1 MRLWGTV
8 LGCWCAASLSL
19 ATAQQVEF
27 PLEFYSFAEIAQRM
41 SIEGRRIECARDLRQ
56 RLALIHLKPRTWQ
69 ETRELLEKA
78 LDVRFRKIS
87 DAENRWVLE
96 RDPEVARVERQRRE
110 RLANSLD
117 KEGFAE
123 LRLMQIFLDKSIS
136 PEKVL
141 EIAQELDPDFT
152 VPEEHRKEAFQLIEL
167 MRELPLETAL
177 RNWRAHKRLNQRFMN
192 AMRSDDAALALTEQ
206 SLSELGFSAAELQ
219 WAEQV
224 AQSKDEKWQLLL
236 GSSGSESESPAQR
249 KAQAL
254 FSLGMFAEGYLSIYS
269 VNTLLSRLQPSLR
282 ALEAIE
288 QGIVARVYDLALPP
302 ELAAW
307 LCNDVDGAR
316 IPLNATDPVPT
327 RLLATARWGQLG
339 YDYYLDIQP
348 LDWEFTG
355 ENIFTT
361 HPPQLRKLLML
372 SPESAQKAFQRFD
385 PDLAQAYQAAYERH
399 KQLLQDPSVRA
410 PFDNSART
418 LTRALY
424 EWAQKH
430 KAELIAEVYPEP
442 FGGQGKT
449 LTERLGRN
457 GVPCL
462 LERHDTVWVLR
473 QWAAF
478 VQRVPDLP
486 LTALRD
492 LMRTKGDYADWRA
505 FYRAVTPEQ
514 ARWLV
519 TVGYA
524 HPPEVTRLSNQEVY
538 PTIDEFGK
546 AWLFTIVLEQL
557 PPALRN
563 QLWEYTDEQKPLTVA
578 LATLSPNARVQLAQI
593 LSQWRAALGT
603 SQSRRFFSEDPAA
616 LVEQLVLY
624 RTGTWWMLS
633 LPESPSDHTRFSFDK
648 SLVFSLAPCPLPLK
662 DDTPPEVI
670 FHRR

>member
-41 SIEGRRIECARDLRQ
+41 SIEGRRIECARDLSQ

-96 RDPEVARVERQRRE
+96 RDPEVVRLERQRRE
-110 RLANSLD
+110 RLASHLD

-123 LRLMQIFLDKSIS
+123 LRLMQIFLDKNIS

-141 EIAQELDPDFT
+141 EMAQELDPGFT
-152 VPEEHRKEAFQLIEL
+152 FPEEQRKEAFQLIEL

-192 AMRSDDAALALTEQ
+192 AMRSDDAEQLLTEQ
-206 SLSELGFSAAELQ
+206 SLAELGFSAAELQ

-224 AQSKDEKWQLLL
+224 AQGKDKKGQLLL
-236 GSSGSESESPAQR
+236 GSGSESESPAQR

-254 FSLGMFAEGYLSIYS
+254 FALGMFAEGYLSTYFVS
-269 VNTLLSRLQPSLR
+269 TLLPRLQPPLR

-288 QGIVARVYDLALPP
+288 QGVIARVYNPTLPP

-307 LCNDVDGAR
+307 FLNDFNGDQ
-316 IPLNATDPVPT
+316 IPLSATDPVPM
-327 RLLATARWGQLG
+327 RLLATAHWGQLG
-339 YDYYLDIQP
+339 YDYHLNIQP
-348 LDWEFTG
+348 LDLKRKA
-355 ENIFTT
+355 ENTLSYL
-361 HPPQLRKLLML
+361 PQLSKSLAL
-372 SPESAQKAFQRFD
+372 SPESAQKSFQRFD

-399 KQLLQDPSVRA
+399 KQLLDDPSVRA
-410 PFDNSART
+410 PLDASARS
-418 LTRALY
+418 LARALHN
-424 EWAQKH
+424 WAQAQQ
-430 KAELIAEVYPEP
+430 AELIAEVYPEKR
-442 FGGQGKT
+442 FIAQGKT
-449 LTERLGRN
+449 LAERLKA
-457 GVPCL
+457 VYEPYL
-462 LERHDTVWVLR
+462 LERHDTVWVVR
-473 QWAAF
+473 HWATF

-486 LTALRD
+486 LTALRN
-492 LMRTKGDYADWRA
+492 LLRTKGEYADWRA
-505 FYRAVTPEQ
+505 FYQAITPEQ
-514 ARWLV
+514 ARWLA
-519 TVGYA
+519 TVGYIY
-524 HPPEVTRLSNQEVY
+524 PPEVTRLRNQEVY
-538 PTIDEFGK
+538 PTLDSMGY
-546 AWLFTIVLEQL
+546 AWLLMMILEQL
-557 PPALRN
+557 PPALRS
-563 QLWEYTDEQKPLTVA
+563 QLWEHADDKKPFTVA
-578 LATLSPNARVQLAQI
+578 LATLPPNARVQLTQI
-593 LSQWRAALGT
+593 LSQWRAALGVD
-603 SQSRRFFSEDPAA
+603 QSRRLFTEDPAA

>member
-27 PLEFYSFAEIAQRM
+27 PLEFYSFVEIAQRM

-56 RLALIHLKPRTWQ
+56 RLALIHLKPRSWQ
-69 ETRELLEKA
+69 QTRELLEKA

-96 RDPEVARVERQRRE
+96 RDPEVVRVERQRRE
-110 RLANSLD
+110 RLASHLD

-123 LRLMQIFLDKSIS
+123 LRLMQIFLDKNIS

-141 EIAQELDPDFT
+141 EMAQELHPDFT
-152 VPEEHRKEAFQLIEL
+152 VPEKHRKEMLQLVEL
-167 MRELPLETAL
+167 MRALPLENAL
-177 RNWRAHKRLNQRFMN
+177 RSWRAHKRLNQRFMN
-192 AMRSDDAALALTEQ
+192 AMRSDDAEPALTEQ
-206 SLSELGFSAAELQ
+206 SLAEFGFSAAELQ
-219 WAEQV
+219 WAEQA

-236 GSSGSESESPAQR
+236 GSRSESESLAQR

-254 FSLGMFAEGYLSIYS
+254 FSLGMFAEGYLATYFVS
-269 VNTLLSRLQPSLR
+269 TLLPRLQPPLR
-282 ALEAIE
+282 ARDAIE
-288 QGIVARVYDLALPP
+288 QGVVARLYDLTLPP

-307 LCNDVDGAR
+307 FLNDVNGDQ
-316 IPLNATDPVPT
+316 IPLSATDPVPM
-327 RLLATARWGQLG
+327 RLLATAHWGQFG
-339 YDYYLDIQP
+339 YDYHLNIQP
-348 LDWEFTG
+348 LDLKRTE
-355 ENIFTT
+355 ENTLSFL
-361 HPPQLRKLLML
+361 PQLRKSLAL

-410 PFDNSART
+410 PLDSTART
-418 LTRALY
+418 LARMLY

-430 KAELIAEVYPEP
+430 QAELIAEVYPEP
-442 FGGQGKT
+442 FDSRGKT
-449 LTERLGRN
+449 LADWLEKSGD
-457 GVPCL
+457 PYL
-462 LERHDTVWVLR
+462 LERHDTVWVVR
-473 QWAAF
+473 HWAAF

-486 LTALRD
+486 LTALRN
-492 LMRTKGDYADWRA
+492 LLRTKGEYADWRA
-505 FYRAVTPEQ
+505 FYQATTPEQ
-514 ARWLV
+514 ARWLA

-563 QLWEYTDEQKPLTVA
+563 QLWAYTDEQKPLTVA
-578 LATLSPNARVQLAQI
+578 LATLPPNARVQLTQI
-593 LSQWRAALGT
+593 LSQWRIVLGV
-603 SQSRRFFSEDPAA
+603 SELFLSEDPAA
-616 LVEQLVLY
+616 LVERLALY
-624 RTGTWWMLS
+624 RIGTWWMFY
-633 LPESPSDHTRFSFDK
+633 LPEPSDQTPFSVNK
-648 SLVFSLAPCPLPLK
+648 SLVFSLAPCLLPLK
-662 DDTPPEVI
+662 DDTPPEVLL
-670 FHRR
+670 HRR

>member
-41 SIEGRRIECARDLRQ
+41 SVDGRRIECARDLRQ
-56 RLALIHLKPRTWQ
+56 RLALIHLKPRSWQ
-69 ETRELLEKA
+69 QTRELLEKA

-87 DAENRWVLE
+87 DAENRWILE
-96 RDPEVARVERQRRE
+96 RDPEVVRVERQRRE
-110 RLANSLD
+110 RLASHLD

-123 LRLMQIFLDKSIS
+123 LRLIQIFLDKTIP
-136 PEKVL
+136 PEKAL
-141 EIAQELDPDFT
+141 EMAQELDPGFT
-152 VPEEHRKEAFQLIEL
+152 LPEEQRKEAFQLIEL
-167 MRELPLETAL
+167 MRELPLESAL
-177 RNWRAHKRLNQRFMN
+177 RSWRAHKRLQQRFLN
-192 AMRSDDAALALTEQ
+192 AMRSDDAELGLTEQ
-206 SLSELGFSAAELQ
+206 SLAELGFSAAELQ

-224 AQSKDEKWQLLL
+224 AQGNDEKWQILM
-236 GSSGSESESPAQR
+236 GSSESESPAQR

-254 FSLGMFAEGYLSIYS
+254 LSLGMFAEGYLSAYS
-269 VNTLLSRLQPSLR
+269 ANTLLLRLQPPLR
-282 ALEAIE
+282 ARDAIE
-288 QGIVARVYDLALPP
+288 QGVVARVYDLALPP

-307 LCNDVDGAR
+307 FLNDFNGDQ
-316 IPLNATDPVPT
+316 IPLSATDPVPM
-327 RLLATARWGQLG
+327 RLLATARWGQFG
-339 YDYYLDIQP
+339 YDYHLNIQP
-348 LDWEFTG
+348 LDRERTE
-355 ENIFTT
+355 ENTLSYL
-361 HPPQLRKLLML
+361 PQLRKSLAL

-410 PFDNSART
+410 PLDSTART
-418 LTRALY
+418 LARMLY

-430 KAELIAEVYPEP
+430 QAELIAEVYPEP
-442 FGGQGKT
+442 FGSRGKT
-449 LTERLGRN
+449 LADWLEKSGD
-457 GVPCL
+457 PYL
-462 LERHDTVWVLR
+462 LERHDTVWVVR
-473 QWAAF
+473 HWAAF

-486 LTALRD
+486 LAALRD
-492 LMRTKGDYADWRA
+492 LLRTKGNYADWQA

-557 PPALRN
+557 PPALRS
-563 QLWEYTDEQKPLTVA
+563 QLWEYADDKKPLTVA
-578 LATLSPNARVQLAQI
+578 LATLPPNARVQLTQI

-616 LVEQLVLY
+616 LVERLALY
-624 RTGTWWMLS
+624 RIGTWWMLS
-633 LPESPSDHTRFSFDK
+633 LPESPSDQTRFSLDK

-662 DDTPPEVI
+662 DDTPPEVLLVEP
-670 FHRR
+670 

>member
-41 SIEGRRIECARDLRQ
+41 SVDGRRIECARDLRQ
-56 RLALIHLKPRTWQ
+56 RLALIHLKPRSWQ
-69 ETRELLEKA
+69 QTRELLEKA

-96 RDPEVARVERQRRE
+96 RDPEVARVERQWRE

-123 LRLMQIFLDKSIS
+123 LRLIQIFLDKTIS
-136 PEKVL
+136 PEKAL
-141 EIAQELDPDFT
+141 EMAQELVPELT
-152 VPEEHRKEAFQLIEL
+152 VPEEHRKEMLQIVEL
-167 MRELPLETAL
+167 MRELPLENAL
-177 RNWRAHKRLNQRFMN
+177 RSWRAHKRLNQRFLN
-192 AMRSDDAALALTEQ
+192 AMRSDDAEPALTEQ
-206 SLSELGFSAAELQ
+206 SLAEFGFSAAELQ

-254 FSLGMFAEGYLSIYS
+254 FSLGMFAEGYLSAYS
-269 VNTLLSRLQPSLR
+269 ANTLLLRLQPPLR

-288 QGIVARVYDLALPP
+288 QGVVARLYDLTLPP

-307 LCNDVDGAR
+307 FLNDFNGDQ
-316 IPLNATDPVPT
+316 IPLSATDPVPM
-327 RLLATARWGQLG
+327 RLLATAHWGQLG
-339 YDYYLDIQP
+339 YDYHLNIQP
-348 LDWEFTG
+348 LGLKRTE
-355 ENIFTT
+355 ENTLSYL
-361 HPPQLRKLLML
+361 PQLRKSLAL

-410 PFDNSART
+410 PLDSTART
-418 LTRALY
+418 LARMLY

-430 KAELIAEVYPEP
+430 QAELIAEVYPEP
-442 FGGQGKT
+442 FDSRGKT
-449 LTERLGRN
+449 LADWLEKSGD
-457 GVPCL
+457 PYL
-462 LERHDTVWVLR
+462 LERHDTVWVVR
-473 QWAAF
+473 HWAAF

-486 LTALRD
+486 LTALRN
-492 LMRTKGDYADWRA
+492 LLRTKGEYADWRA
-505 FYRAVTPEQ
+505 FYQAITPEQ

-546 AWLFTIVLEQL
+546 AWLITLVLEQL

-563 QLWEYTDEQKPLTVA
+563 QLWDYTNEQKPLTVA
-578 LATLSPNARVQLAQI
+578 LAMLPPNARVQLTQI
-593 LSQWRAALGT
+593 LSQWRAALGVD
-603 SQSRRFFSEDPAA
+603 QSRRLFTEDPAA
-616 LVEQLVLY
+616 LVERLALY
-624 RTGTWWMLS
+624 RIGTWWMFY
-633 LPESPSDHTRFSFDK
+633 LPEPSDHTRFSFDK
-648 SLVFSLAPCPLPLK
+648 SLVFSLAPCSLPLK
-662 DDTPPEVI
+662 DDTPPEVL
-670 FHRR
+670 FHQR

>member
-56 RLALIHLKPRTWQ
+56 RLALIHLKPRSWQ

-87 DAENRWVLE
+87 DAENRWILE
-96 RDPEVARVERQRRE
+96 RDPEVVRVERQRRE
-110 RLANSLD
+110 RLANYLD
-117 KEGFAE
+117 KEAARDIRVF
-123 LRLMQIFLDKSIS
+123 RLLLDKSIP

-141 EIAQELDPDFT
+141 EVAQEMQPDT
-152 VPEEHRKEAFQLIEL
+152 TPSEAERQQVIAVIEML
-167 MRELPLETAL
+167 REMPVETAL
-177 RNWRAHKRLNQRFMN
+177 RNWRAHKQLAKALIPLLDDQSEAVRL
-192 AMRSDDAALALTEQ
+192 LTEKPLA
-206 SLSELGFSAAELQ
+206 SYGFAQEELQ
-219 WAEQV
+219 WAERI
-224 AQSKDEKWQLLL
+224 AQGKDEKWAQML
-236 GSSGSESESPAQR
+236 GD
-249 KAQAL
+249 
-254 FSLGMFAEGYLSIYS
+254 
-269 VNTLLSRLQPSLR
+269 RLQRYEHPLLKQAWALIALGDFTNSYASSWAADALMRQLQPPLR
-282 ALEAIE
+282 ALDAIE
-288 QGIVARVYDLALPP
+288 QGVVARVYELSIPP

-307 LCNDVDGAR
+307 LLNDVDGTK
-316 IPLNATDPVPT
+316 IPLNSTEPVPL
-327 RLLATARWGQLG
+327 RLLVKAERGRWGYG
-339 YDYYLDIQP
+339 YDVAIEP
-348 LDWEFTG
+348 LEPPSERRIYSLPRINAQLIFLPEFAYRT
-355 ENIFTT
+355 
-361 HPPQLRKLLML
+361 
-372 SPESAQKAFQRFD
+372 FQRFD

-399 KQLLQDPSVRA
+399 KQLLHDPSVRA
-410 PFDNSART
+410 PLDATART
-418 LTRALY
+418 LARMLY

-430 KAELIAEVYPEP
+430 QAELIAEVYPEA
-442 FGGQGKT
+442 FDSRGKT
-449 LTERLGRN
+449 LADRLEKSGA
-457 GVPCL
+457 PYL
-462 LERHDTVWVLR
+462 LERHDTVWVVR
-473 QWAAF
+473 HWAAF

-486 LTALRD
+486 LTALRN
-492 LMRTKGDYADWRA
+492 LLRTKGEYADWRA
-505 FYRAVTPEQ
+505 FYQAITPEQ

-557 PPALRN
+557 PPALRS
-563 QLWEYTDEQKPLTVA
+563 QLWEYADDKKPLTVA
-578 LATLSPNARVQLAQI
+578 LATLPPNARVQLTQI

-603 SQSRRFFSEDPAA
+603 SQSRRFFSEDPAV
-616 LVEQLVLY
+616 LVERLVLY

-662 DDTPPEVI
+662 DDTPPEVLLVEP
-670 FHRR
+670 

>member
-56 RLALIHLKPRTWQ
+56 RLALIHLKPRSWQ
-69 ETRELLEKA
+69 QTRELLEKA

-87 DAENRWVLE
+87 DAENRWILE
-96 RDPEVARVERQRRE
+96 RDPEVVRMERQRRE
-110 RLANSLD
+110 RLASYLD

-123 LRLMQIFLDKSIS
+123 LRLIQIFLDKTIP
-136 PEKVL
+136 PEKAL
-141 EIAQELDPDFT
+141 EMAQALDPEFA
-152 VPEEHRKEAFQLIEL
+152 VPEEHRKEMLQLVEL
-167 MRELPLETAL
+167 MRELPLESAL
-177 RNWRAHKRLNQRFMN
+177 RSWRAHKRLQQRFLN
-192 AMRSDDAALALTEQ
+192 AMRSDDAELALTEQ
-206 SLSELGFSAAELQ
+206 SLAELGFSAAELQ

-224 AQSKDEKWQLLL
+224 AQGNDEKWQLLM
-236 GSSGSESESPAQR
+236 GSSGSEPESPAQR

-269 VNTLLSRLQPSLR
+269 VNTLLSRLQPPLR

-288 QGIVARVYDLALPP
+288 QGVVARVYDLALPP

-307 LCNDVDGAR
+307 LRNDVNGDQ

-327 RLLATARWGQLG
+327 RLLATARWSQLG
-339 YDYYLDIQP
+339 YDYYLNIQP
-348 LDWEFTG
+348 LDRERTE
-355 ENIFTT
+355 ENTLSYL
-361 HPPQLRKLLML
+361 PQLRKSLAL
-372 SPESAQKAFQRFD
+372 SPESAQKAFQQFD

-418 LTRALY
+418 LARMLY

-430 KAELIAEVYPEP
+430 QAELIAEVYPEP
-442 FGGQGKT
+442 FDSRGKT
-449 LTERLGRN
+449 LADWLEKSGD
-457 GVPCL
+457 PYL
-462 LERHDTVWVLR
+462 LERHDTVWVVR
-473 QWAAF
+473 HWAAF

-486 LTALRD
+486 LTALRN
-492 LMRTKGDYADWRA
+492 LLRTKGEYADWRA
-505 FYRAVTPEQ
+505 FYQAITPEQ

-524 HPPEVTRLSNQEVY
+524 HPLEVTRLSNQELY

-546 AWLFTIVLEQL
+546 AWLITLVLEQL
-557 PPALRN
+557 PPALRS
-563 QLWEYTDEQKPLTVA
+563 QLWDYTNEQKPLTVA
-578 LATLSPNARVQLAQI
+578 LATLPPNARAQLTQI
-593 LSQWRAALGT
+593 LSQWRAALGVD
-603 SQSRRFFSEDPAA
+603 QSRRLFTEDPAA

>member
-56 RLALIHLKPRTWQ
+56 RLALIHLKPRSWQ
-69 ETRELLEKA
+69 QTRELLEKA

-87 DAENRWVLE
+87 DAENRWILE
-96 RDPEVARVERQRRE
+96 RDPEVVRVERQRRE
-110 RLANSLD
+110 RLASHLD

-123 LRLMQIFLDKSIS
+123 LRLIQIFLDKTIP
-136 PEKVL
+136 PEKAL
-141 EIAQELDPDFT
+141 EMAQELDPGFT
-152 VPEEHRKEAFQLIEL
+152 LPEEQRKEAFQLIEL
-167 MRELPLETAL
+167 MRELPLESAL
-177 RNWRAHKRLNQRFMN
+177 RSWRAHKRLQQRFLN
-192 AMRSDDAALALTEQ
+192 AMRSDDAELALTEQ
-206 SLSELGFSAAELQ
+206 SLAELGFSAAELQ

-224 AQSKDEKWQLLL
+224 AQGNDEKWQLLM
-236 GSSGSESESPAQR
+236 GSSESESPAQR

-254 FSLGMFAEGYLSIYS
+254 FSLGMFAEGYLSAYS
-269 VNTLLSRLQPSLR
+269 ANTLLLRLQPPLR
-282 ALEAIE
+282 ARDAIE
-288 QGIVARVYDLALPP
+288 QGVVARVYDLASPP

-307 LCNDVDGAR
+307 FLNDFNGDQ
-316 IPLNATDPVPT
+316 IPLSATDPVPM
-327 RLLATARWGQLG
+327 RLLATARWGQLR
-339 YDYYLDIQP
+339 YDYHLNIQP
-348 LDWEFTG
+348 LDRERTE
-355 ENIFTT
+355 ENTLSYL
-361 HPPQLRKLLML
+361 PQLRKSLAL

-418 LTRALY
+418 LARMLY

-430 KAELIAEVYPEP
+430 QAELIAEVYPEP
-442 FGGQGKT
+442 FVSRGKT
-449 LTERLGRN
+449 LADWLEKSSD
-457 GVPCL
+457 PYL
-462 LERHDTVWVLR
+462 LERHDTVWVVR
-473 QWAAF
+473 HWAAF

-486 LTALRD
+486 LAALRD
-492 LMRTKGDYADWRA
+492 LLRTKGEYADWRA
-505 FYRAVTPEQ
+505 FYQAITPEQ
-514 ARWLV
+514 ARWLLV
-519 TVGYA
+519 SGFC

-557 PPALRN
+557 PPALRS
-563 QLWEYTDEQKPLTVA
+563 QLWEYADDKKPLTVA
-578 LATLSPNARVQLAQI
+578 LATLPPNARVQLTQI

-616 LVEQLVLY
+616 LVERLALY
-624 RTGTWWMLS
+624 RIGTWWMFY
-633 LPESPSDHTRFSFDK
+633 LPEPSDQTPFSVNK
-648 SLVFSLAPCPLPLK
+648 SLVLSLAPCPLPLK
-662 DDTPPEVI
+662 DDTPPEVLLVEP
-670 FHRR
+670 